1 MMKHPRLYA
10 RHQAALVALIQSV
23 LANTD
28 LATLL
33 RHTAALVADTLAVA
47 YSAIWELQ
55 PDRSAFML
63 RACVGWQADAI
74 DQATVAVTLPHPIC
88 ICVRSAEP
96 MVVPDWPSEVRF
108 QQLPLLRDRGV
119 VSSICVGIPGP
130 SRSFGA
136 LSVDVTAS
144 RLFSNEEV
152 NFLHAVANLLA
163 LAMTHMHSMQTL
175 DRRIEERTHAI
186 EQQLVIAAQQQAV
199 LEERQRL
206 ARDLHDSVT
215 QSLYG
220 ITLHAQAARRLL
232 AAGDVTTA
240 TDSLHALQDTAQEAL
255 DEMRLLIFELR
266 PPILEQVGL
275 VAAVQARLN
284 AVEGRA
290 NLQTRLVADESV
302 NLPSSIE
309 QALYRIAL
317 EALNNVLKHARA
329 QRITV
334 QLWQTQRAVTL
345 EIVDDGVGFDP
356 AAVSDHGGLGL
367 RGMAE
372 RVAQLGG
379 QLRMQ
384 SAPGAGTQLRVE
396 IGL

>member
-1 MMKHPRLYA
+1 
-10 RHQAALVALIQSV
+10 
-23 LANTD
+23 
-28 LATLL
+28 
-33 RHTAALVADTLAVA
+33 
-47 YSAIWELQ
+47 
-55 PDRSAFML
+55 
-63 RACVGWQADAI
+63 
-74 DQATVAVTLPHPIC
+74 
-88 ICVRSAEP
+88 
-96 MVVPDWPSEVRF
+96 
-108 QQLPLLRDRGV
+108 
-119 VSSICVGIPGP
+119 
-130 SRSFGA
+130 
-136 LSVDVTAS
+136 
-144 RLFSNEEV
+144 
-152 NFLHAVANLLA
+152 
-163 LAMTHMHSMQTL
+163 
-175 DRRIEERTHAI
+175 
-186 EQQLVIAAQQQAV
+186 
-199 LEERQRL
+199 
-206 ARDLHDSVT
+206 
-215 QSLYG
+215 
-220 ITLHAQAARRLL
+220 
-232 AAGDVTTA
+232 VTTA